1 MLFSLILRTSAP
13 FLLEG
18 HSWVEGIQVCANKGT
33 TLFNLDT
40 SKIFFRKVYLFFNNI
55 LNSSEQLA
63 QYMDNFFL
71 QIYFLWN
78 L

>member
-40 SKIFFRKVYLFFNNI
+40 SKIFLEKYT
-55 LNSSEQLA
+55 
-63 QYMDNFFL
+63 
-71 QIYFLWN
+71 YFLTTS
-78 L
+78 